1 MTHRTRTHARAAA
14 TAAAALLIL
23 AGCGSAGPE
32 LGPALTLADG
42 GASNPTVAVDP
53 RSGTT
58 YVAWVGAQP
67 GNADVYL
74 ARIDQDGADAPV
86 RVNDIPGDAAPH
98 EQAPAQVA
106 VAPSGDV
113 LVLWQN
119 NTPVEGRRF
128 PASDLRLARSTDGGR
143 SFEPAVT
150 VNDDAGGPPSSHTFH
165 DIAVAPDGTVYVSWI
180 DSRERDRAR
189 AALGIADD
197 SDGHGGHGGH
207 GGNGAGHGGHAT
219 MAADDPAL
227 PSSDVRVARSTD
239 GGRTFEPGVVVA
251 RDVCPCCRTSLA
263 VAPDGAV
270 LVAWRRVFDGDV
282 RDIVVARSTDGG
294 RSFTPP
300 ARVHDDGW
308 VIPGCP
314 HAGPSLALD
323 GEGRVHAAWYT
334 GSPERQGVHVAV
346 SDDGGATFGQPRPL
360 LTGGWVPVSL
370 VRLASLPDGAILA
383 AWDDRRDD
391 QRRFAIARLDGSR
404 VRVLDD
410 GVPGSAPTLA
420 AAGGTVAVAWLD
432 GEAVRARVAH
442 GAGR

>member
-1 MTHRTRTHARAAA
+1 MTQRTRTHARAAA
-14 TAAAALLIL
+14 TAAAALLVL
-23 AGCGSAGPE
+23 AGCGRAGPE
-32 LGPALTLADG
+32 LGPALTLADA

-53 RSGTT
+53 RTGTA

-67 GNADVYL
+67 DKADVYL
-74 ARIDQDGADAPV
+74 ARIEGGVAGAPV

-106 VAPSGDV
+106 VAPNGDV

-150 VNDDAGGPPSSHTFH
+150 VNDDAGGLPSSHTFH

-180 DSRERDRAR
+180 DSRERDRVR

-197 SDGHGGHGGH
+197 AGGHGGH
-207 GGNGAGHGGHAT
+207 GGNGGGHGDHAA
-219 MAADDPAL
+219 MAADAPEI

-294 RSFTPP
+294 RTFSAP

-314 HAGPSLALD
+314 HAGPSLAVD
-323 GEGRVHAAWYT
+323 RDGRVHAAWYT
-334 GSPERQGVHVAV
+334 GSQERQGVHVAV
-346 SDDGGATFGQPRPL
+346 SADGGTTFGEPRPL
-360 LTGGWVPVSL
+360 LAGGWVPVSL
-370 VRLASLPDGAILA
+370 VRLAALPDGAILA
-383 AWDDRRDD
+383 AWDDRRAE
-391 QRRFAIARLDGSR
+391 QRRITIARLDGSR

-410 GVPGSAPTLA
+410 GVPGSAPVLA
-420 AAGGTVAVAWLD
+420 AAGGTAVVAWLD
-432 GEAVRARVAH
+432 GEAVRARVAQ

>member
-1 MTHRTRTHARAAA
+1 MTHRTRPHARAAA
-14 TAAAALLIL
+14 TAAAALLVL
-23 AGCGSAGPE
+23 AGCGRAGPE
-32 LGPALTLADG
+32 LGPALTLADA

-53 RSGTT
+53 RTGTA
-58 YVAWVGAQP
+58 YVAWVGVQS

-74 ARIDQDGADAPV
+74 ARIERGEAGAPV

-106 VAPSGDV
+106 VAPNGDV

-143 SFEPAVT
+143 TFEPAVT
-150 VNDDAGGPPSSHTFH
+150 VNDDAGGLPSSHTFH

-180 DSRERDRAR
+180 DSRERDRVR
-189 AALGIADD
+189 AELGIGDEA
-197 SDGHGGHGGH
+197 GGHGGH
-207 GGNGAGHGGHAT
+207 GGNGGHTGPD
-219 MAADDPAL
+219 ADAPEI

-294 RSFTPP
+294 RTFTLPT
-300 ARVHDDGW
+300 RVHEDGW

-334 GSPERQGVHVAV
+334 GREERQGVHVAV
-346 SDDGGATFGQPRPL
+346 SADGGATFGEPRPL
-360 LTGGWVPVSL
+360 LAGGWVPVSL
-370 VRLASLPDGAILA
+370 VRLAALPDGAILA
-383 AWDDRRDD
+383 AWDDRRDE
-391 QRRFAIARLDGSR
+391 QRRIAIARLDGAR
-404 VRVLDD
+404 VRVLDGD
-410 GVPGSAPTLA
+410 VPGGAPALA
-420 AAGGTVAVAWLD
+420 AAGGTAAIAWLD

-442 GAGR
+442 AVVR